1 MHTHVVIVLKHWDDA
16 SNLSAGLAY
25 SCWPQISKSTRVFV
39 QSCFPSACS
48 NLYTSDYWKPS
59 SMLSPIHNIPDVK
72 VLDRVLR
79 LVLQENFDRSC
90 PCWLFWGMLGYKV
103 GIHQSSALFVTFF
116 FFLEH
121 AGELRINILRRR
133 KRGGG
138 PPKCYSLSGPV
149 TALLTYN

>member
-1 MHTHVVIVLKHWDDA
+1 
-16 SNLSAGLAY
+16 
-25 SCWPQISKSTRVFV
+25 
-39 QSCFPSACS
+39 
-48 NLYTSDYWKPS
+48 
-59 SMLSPIHNIPDVK
+59 MLSPIHNIPDVK

-79 LVLQENFDRSC
+79 LALQEILTDLVHADYFEV
-90 PCWLFWGMLGYKV
+90 CWVIKLESINRL
-103 GIHQSSALFVTFF
+103 HSLLLFF